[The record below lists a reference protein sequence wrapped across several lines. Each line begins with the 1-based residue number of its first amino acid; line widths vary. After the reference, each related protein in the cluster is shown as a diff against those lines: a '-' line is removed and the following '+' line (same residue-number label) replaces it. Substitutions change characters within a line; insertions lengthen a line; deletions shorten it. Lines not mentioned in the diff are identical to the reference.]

1 MPLACASDYRC
12 RNLCLSAAD
21 CNVLGITGRLCAKD
35 MNGVYYCADPGEVRN
50 GTITIA
56 PPPGAPT
63 STPVVEPDGGLSA
76 IAAALAQGALIATNI
91 GASGGVVGADGVTVS
106 IPAGALTADV
116 SITIQLS
123 AAPGPDGTVSQVFEI
138 GPTGTQFAEPITI
151 AFDYTDSELG
161 DLPPSDFAVE
171 TAADSGASW
180 TPLSQIVVDIYAHT
194 IAGQT
199 THLSPYALV
208 AQLGGAPMD
217 SGTGSS
223 VDASAGDATVGSS
236 VLMPAAGKCVATGS
250 LTTPRGSP
258 IVAVLDSG
266 KVLVAGGGTGDSNL
280 ATAELYDPSTG
291 TFAPTGSMSISRGWG
306 GPGTGLVSGVAKLA
320 DGRVLVA
327 GGVDATAVT
336 ALATA
341 EIYDPVS
348 GTWSPT
354 GSMASPRTN
363 ATYVTLGNG
372 QVLALGGWSQI
383 SALTP
388 TSVFLVGNPLSSAE
402 IYDPDTGTW
411 SPTGSLTTARGYAAA
426 SLLANGEVLVA
437 AGSGSTG
444 HDPLYSAE
452 VFSLSSDGGP
462 GGTFTAVG
470 MLPTSVPIDYFYVRS
485 FSLPNGQALIT
496 APSTDTTT
504 FSGGPLAVFNPVSG
518 MFAAAPADL
527 ISATQGLSLK
537 TGDIFLIAAG
547 DSATPTSQTEVYQ
560 ATTGTWKQDGD
571 MTEPHPYS
579 GLAELADGNVL
590 VIGGSDA
597 VVDLCQP

>member
-1 MPLACASDYRC
+1 L
-12 RNLCLSAAD
+12 NAAD

-35 MNGVYYCADPGEVRN
+35 VNGVYYCADPGEVTN

-76 IAAALAQGALIATNI
+76 VVAALAQGALIATNI

-106 IPAGALTADV
+106 IPAGALSSDV
-116 SITIQLS
+116 PITIRLS
-123 AAPGPDGTVSQVFEI
+123 AAPGPDGTVSPVFEI

-161 DLPPSDFAVE
+161 DLPPSDFTVE
-171 TAADSGASW
+171 TVADSGASW
-180 TPLSQIVVDIYAHT
+180 TPLSQIVVDVYAHT

-199 THLSPYALV
+199 AHLSPYALV
-208 AQLGGAPMD
+208 EQLGGAPID
-217 SGTGSS
+217 SGIESS
-223 VDASAGDATVGSS
+223 VDASAGDATVSL
-236 VLMPAAGKCVATGS
+236 VAMPAAGSCVATGS
-250 LTTPRGSP
+250 LTTARGSP

-266 KVLVAGGGTGDSNL
+266 KVLVAGGGSADSNF
-280 ATAELYDPSTG
+280 ASAELYDPSTG
-291 TFAPTGSMSISRGWG
+291 TFAPTGSMSTPRGWG

-320 DGRVLVA
+320 DGRVLVV
-327 GGVDATAVT
+327 GGVDATTVT
-336 ALATA
+336 TLATA
-341 EIYDPVS
+341 EIYDPTS

-354 GSMASPRTN
+354 GSMAFPREN

-383 SALTP
+383 SGLTA
-388 TSVFLVGNPLSSAE
+388 TGVFLVGDPLSSAE
-402 IYDPDTGTW
+402 IYDPNAGTW
-411 SPTGSLTTARGYAAA
+411 TATGSMTTARGYAAA

-437 AGSGSTG
+437 AGSGSNG
-444 HDPLYSAE
+444 QDPLYSAE
-452 VFSLSSDGGP
+452 VFSLSSDGGTA
-462 GGTFTAVG
+462 GTFTAVG
-470 MLPTSVPIDYFYVRS
+470 MLPTSVPIDYFYVHS
-485 FSLPNGQALIT
+485 FSLPDGQALIT
-496 APSTDTTT
+496 APSTDTTL
-504 FSGGPLAVFNPVSG
+504 FSGGPLAVFNPMSG
-518 MFAAAPADL
+518 MFAAASADL

-537 TGDIFLIAAG
+537 TGDLFLIAGG

-560 ATTGTWKQDGD
+560 ATTGTWRKDGD

-579 GLAELADGNVL
+579 GFAELADGNVL

-597 VVDLCQP
+597 VVDLCHP